1 MGCASS
7 SDASTAPVPNADRT
21 TSNNT
26 NQASPFTDIA
36 AGRQHRDSLTNASNV
51 LATPGASATGEDE
64 NPLAMDVGMPPSR
77 RQQRFHSD
85 PMLDSAAFT
94 ENRGALQAHRK
105 LPRHRSHTVVCGVKL
120 GYETP
125 EPPIEEHLARIERRA
140 AIAPIHGITANVN
153 QFRPDPVSAGE
164 LARCREV
171 CREWLSSIASL

>member
-1 MGCASS
+1 MGCTASREG
-7 SDASTAPVPNADRT
+7 D
-21 TSNNT
+21 
-26 NQASPFTDIA
+26 
-36 AGRQHRDSLTNASNV
+36 
-51 LATPGASATGEDE
+51 GA
-64 NPLAMDVGMPPSR
+64 
-77 RQQRFHSD
+77 
-85 PMLDSAAFT
+85 
-94 ENRGALQAHRK
+94 QAHRSK
-105 LPRHRSHTVVCGVKL
+105 RNGDEPRAALHHPNPLHPEAATSNHAAPPLHSDRSLEEPANDYPLPRDPPRKQPRHRSLTVVCGVAL